1 MDRINRCEYES
12 ENHSRDRVAVYHGTE
27 EPMILCGY
35 HASQVSPEFYER
47 KEVLAWSL

>member
-1 MDRINRCEYES
+1 MANCEHPGD
-12 ENHSRDRVAVYHGTE
+12 NHSRDRVAVYYGKP

-47 KEVLAWSL
+47 QEVIG